1 MANVKKIKLLDEIKF
16 HINMWFENEEYSSMP
31 NSIKDSMNDI
41 MADITVLE
49 QSKNLSEKYEIS
61 LEKSKNNVS
70 NELKRYLSIF
80 NQRYLELMNLDYNEK
95 LSPVFKIKLK
105 AFVENLLIQGSS
117 ASDYLEWFFED
128 FARLE
133 CNKKYMPPTLIFT
146 TKDWII
152 NKYLF
157 QKKDELSRRRGDLE
171 KSQLK
176 LQLVGLAKKMFE
188 ITKDE
193 EVGKAV
199 VAVANGTLPVTNFK
213 KIVIQHAKKFNFEEV
228 LEELNEK

>member
-1 MANVKKIKLLDEIKF
+1 
-16 HINMWFENEEYSSMP
+16 MWIENSEYSQMP

-41 MADITVLE
+41 IADISVLE

-61 LEKSKNNVS
+61 LEKSKSNVTT
-70 NELKRYLSIF
+70 ELKRYLSIF

-95 LSPVFKIKLK
+95 LSPVFKIKIK

-176 LQLVGLAKKMFE
+176 LKLVEMAKKMFE

-193 EVGKAV
+193 NLGKSIIS
-199 VAVANGTLPVTNFK
+199 VANGTLPVTNFK
-213 KIVIQHAKKFNFEEV
+213 KVVLQHAKKFNFEEI
-228 LEELNEK
+228 LIELQE